1 LDGEIPVARCE
12 ATLIIAGHVANSP
25 LEGKLLGVSDAY
37 LLAEGDLSAKE
48 AKGHLEVRIILLY
61 GLSIRGKLTDELCSR
76 DLVHEEV
83 CGGRATCR

>member
-1 LDGEIPVARCE
+1 MADGPF
-12 ATLIIAGHVANSP
+12 
-25 LEGKLLGVSDAY
+25 EGKLRRIGNAY
-37 LLAEGDLSAKE
+37 LLAEGDLSTKE

-61 GLSIRGKLTDELCSR
+61 GLSIGGKLTDELCSR